1 MLQQPLDAARAR
13 PIVRERDGGY
23 RVGVV
28 LLAAFGLTAF
38 ASMQM
43 HDLLSPFGV
52 SALEWVLLALFALNF
67 LWISAA
73 ASTAAIGAMVLL
85 FASRRPAPAA
95 ALSTK
100 SRTAIVFPIYNEDP
114 AGVFGAAEAVL
125 EELHA
130 AGVSDRFECFFLSD
144 TNNPERALA
153 EEAVFNAL
161 REARPELTFHY
172 RRRTI
177 NRVRK
182 SGNIEDFVHRWGD
195 RYDYMIVFDADS
207 LMSADAIC
215 ELVRRMDNQPA
226 TALIQ
231 TLPTLIRAQTLF
243 ARTQQFAM
251 RAYGP
256 IFGAGLSWWSGGAG
270 NYWGHN
276 AIIRVAAFAAHAG
289 LPDLPG
295 KAPLGGPILSHD
307 FVEAA
312 LLRRAGWRVEIAW
325 DIAGSYEQSPPTLA
339 DMMARDARWI
349 QGNLQ
354 HIRVLGARGFDG
366 LSRLHIASGVMG
378 YGSSLLW
385 ALLLI
390 VGIVLAAGE
399 DPGLSYFSD
408 DSPYPMWPVSDA
420 GNGLSLALLTA
431 VVVLAPK
438 WLSLLL
444 WTVGRLPG
452 WSRSWRFPV
461 GMFIEL
467 ILSAVMAPVQ
477 MVSQTIGIVRTLLG
491 HDGGWAS
498 QNREGGRFDWAGAFR
513 LFLPHMAIAA
523 AIGVCALVFDAP
535 ELVWTLPLAL
545 PLLAAAPTSFLVAQR
560 LSPSSVLFQTMLIPE
575 ERTVPSVQIASEQAR
590 GRLVACDTAS
600 FQDAVQSE
608 ERSRSRRDLVDG
620 HWPLGA
626 DDVHTPTGLVL
637 ARLEHALRDHR
648 PVGALT
654 PAERMA
660 VLNNPRLAR
669 QLRKATKQTQS
680 APKEPEKAHA

>member
-1 MLQQPLDAARAR
+1 MLQQPLDAVRAR
-13 PIVRERDGGY
+13 PLVRERDGGY

-85 FASRRPAPAA
+85 FARRRRAPAA
-95 ALSTK
+95 ELSTK

-125 EELHA
+125 DELHA
-130 AGVSDRFECFFLSD
+130 AGVCDRFECFFLSD

-354 HIRVLGARGFDG
+354 HIRVLGAHGFDG

-444 WTVGRLPG
+444 WTAGRLPG

-467 ILSAVMAPVQ
+467 LLSAVMAPVQ
-477 MVSQTIGIVRTLLG
+477 MVSQTIGIVRTLRVTMA
-491 HDGGWAS
+491 DGPRRIARADDSTGQARSACSCRTWRSLLQSAS
-498 QNREGGRFDWAGAFR
+498 VPSCSMRRNLSGRF
-513 LFLPHMAIAA
+513 
-523 AIGVCALVFDAP
+523 
-535 ELVWTLPLAL
+535 PLRF
-545 PLLAAAPTSFLVAQR
+545 PCWPRRRRHSW
-560 LSPSSVLFQTMLIPE
+560 SPSVCRLRPCSSRRCSSRRSAQFP
-575 ERTVPSVQIASEQAR
+575 PS
-590 GRLVACDTAS
+590 
-600 FQDAVQSE
+600 
-608 ERSRSRRDLVDG
+608 RSLRSRRAAVWL
-620 HWPLGA
+620 PA
-626 DDVHTPTGLVL
+626 TRRAFRTPCSPRSGRARAATSLTDTG
-637 ARLEHALRDHR
+637 
-648 PVGALT
+648 
-654 PAERMA
+654 
-660 VLNNPRLAR
+660 RLAPMTFTR
-669 QLRKATKQTQS
+669 RLDWCWPGWNTRSGTIALS
-680 APKEPEKAHA
+680 AH